1 MRAPSY
7 LFFLASS
14 LGSSCPACVTLLW
27 PTLPSHLHDRQLCQA
42 PLPPVTLL
50 TALKALSCSQGFQ
63 EWWPHRLQPMPH
75 ASWTSHLH
83 VPPPCLRPATSK
95 MLVPSLFPYN
105 YLWENHWSFQFSS
118 LSSWPSRFGLT
129 LHDSY
134 SSSISS
140 LFPTPQGPSSRKTDH
155 GWGHAHHWTSTPQV
169 PFIRWR
175 LSLQSLFQ

>member
-1 MRAPSY
+1 
-7 LFFLASS
+7 
-14 LGSSCPACVTLLW
+14 
-27 PTLPSHLHDRQLCQA
+27 
-42 PLPPVTLL
+42 
-50 TALKALSCSQGFQ
+50 
-63 EWWPHRLQPMPH
+63 MPH

-95 MLVPSLFPYN
+95 TLVPSLFPYN

-155 GWGHAHHWTSTPQV
+155 GWGHAHPWTSTPQV

-175 LSLQSLFQ
+175 LSLQSLFQQAHTAGMNMKPKGPYTLWWIPHCMFSDNEHLFSICHVIVSQAPKWMRSNSYPGNTSSLMEPQSK